1 MTDVDPSTLASGPA
15 SGPALGHL
23 EALTKDD
30 LRRWLGRAL
39 RGQEPLPRL
48 TIDEAPDI
56 TVARHESDLGSLVRK
71 DLRTAS
77 MELMIRFIDEAGRAT
92 EDDDYVRALLGV
104 VQRLGVDDA
113 VVSLGMLAQGE
124 RFDAIRVEQQAA
136 VLGAL
141 LDLRAPLDRSFW
153 HRVAGRGRHLAL
165 AFTGLLRLGMDGVD
179 VLPQISGDEIVADS
193 LYVVLS
199 QHARHLRPED
209 RNRLVGRVR
218 EVSGRCVAAIGAML
232 DEWLAEQEGRAPGV
246 SAPTNEGLDE
256 ALEAF
261 FAERHQ
267 PYERKPES
275 AKLLPDVVAA

>member
-1 MTDVDPSTLASGPA
+1 MTDVEPST
-15 SGPALGHL
+15 PALGHL
-23 EALTKDD
+23 EALNKDE

-39 RGQEPLPRL
+39 RRQEPMPRL
-48 TIDEAPDI
+48 IVDEAPDI
-56 TVARHESDLGSLVRK
+56 TVARHEGDLGSLARQ

-77 MELMIRFIDEAGRAT
+77 MELLIRFIDGAGRAT

-113 VVSLGMLAQGE
+113 VVPLGMLAQSEG
-124 RFDAIRVEQQAA
+124 FDAMRVEQQAA

-153 HRVAGRGRHLAL
+153 RRVAGRGRHLAL
-165 AFTGLLRLGMDGVD
+165 AFTGLLRAGMDGVD
-179 VLPQISGDEIVADS
+179 VLPQISGDETVADS

-199 QHARHLRPED
+199 QYARHLQPED

-218 EVSGRCVAAIGAML
+218 GVSGRCAAAIGVML

-246 SAPTNEGLDE
+246 STPASEGLDE

-267 PYERKPES
+267 SYERKPES
-275 AKLLPDVVAA
+275 AKLLPDMVAA